1 MSRSWVGIVCAL
13 ILLASGVAAWL
24 AASTKSATYDENIHL
39 AGSWAA
45 LHQGDFRV
53 VRGNNTLWGH
63 WAALPNGPAAL
74 TVDHDDPLWRGML
87 RDFSLQDRWSRKV
100 LYATPGN
107 DPDRLLN
114 RSRAMMTIIGLCLGA
129 LIGWWAWRLRG
140 AVAALAAVFAYALD
154 PNILANAPLV
164 KNDITFAF
172 LLLAFSYAVWK
183 LGRKPGWAGVLV
195 VALLYGAAVNVK
207 MSGLVL
213 LPLLVVM
220 LSLAPVRRRRLLL
233 ALTPLVAV
241 AAAVAVTWASY
252 GFRFAPTPEGDDRL
266 DTSAVIEKMDTETA
280 IVAGLLWFE
289 EHRLL
294 PQAWTSGT
302 IFQCS
307 DLQARPSFLLGEYST
322 TGWWYYFPLAMLFKT
337 PLATLIA
344 LLLAVVGII
353 AGRAADGGL
362 RWPRWSTLC
371 LTIPPLCY
379 GLLAMFSGVN
389 IGLRH
394 ILPVCPFIFIG
405 LGCGMASLWKLGKT
419 YYRVAALLLA
429 AWLLATTAAGYPH
442 YLSYFN
448 EAVGGAR
455 GALGLIGNSNLDW
468 GQDLKLLAAWQRR
481 HPEEKLYLAWP
492 SLADPRYYGI
502 EYTTMNFNWPM
513 QPRGLPGPEPGVLA
527 IGAMLLQGTYV
538 PPLRGQLAELRRQE
552 PIEVLGGTIY
562 LYRLPWW

>member
-1 MSRSWVGIVCAL
+1 MSRSWVGIVCVL
-13 ILLASGVAAWL
+13 ILLASGVTAWL

-39 AGSWAA
+39 AGSWIG
-45 LHQGDFRV
+45 LHERDFRV
-53 VRGNNTLWGH
+53 DRGNYTLWGY

-74 TVDHDDPLWRGML
+74 RVDHDDPLWREML
-87 RDFSLQDRWSRKV
+87 RDYKRQDLWSRKV

-107 DPDRLLN
+107 DTDRLLN
-114 RSRAMMTIIGLCLGA
+114 RSRAMMTVIGLCLGA
-129 LIGWWAWRLRG
+129 LIGWWARQLRG

-154 PNILANAPLV
+154 PNILAYAPLV
-164 KNDITFAF
+164 KNDVVFAF
-172 LLLAFSYAVWK
+172 LFLAFSHAVWK
-183 LGRKPGWAGVLV
+183 LGRKPGWGGALY
-195 VALLYGAAVNVK
+195 VALVCGVAVNVK
-207 MSGLVL
+207 TAGLIL
-213 LPLLVVM
+213 LPLSVAMLVF
-220 LSLAPVRRRRLLL
+220 APARRCRLLL
-233 ALTPLVAV
+233 AVTPLVAV
-241 AAAVAVTWASY
+241 AVAVAVTWASY
-252 GFRFAPTPEGDDRL
+252 DFRFAPTPEGDDRL
-266 DTSAVIEKMDTETA
+266 NTSAVIEDLDTENA
-280 IVAGLLWFE
+280 FVAGLLWIE
-289 EHRLL
+289 RHRLL

-302 IFQCS
+302 IYQYS
-307 DLQARPSFLLGEYST
+307 DLQSRPSFLLGEYST

-344 LLLAVVGII
+344 LLLAVVGIF
-353 AGRAADGGL
+353 AGRAAGGL

-379 GLLAMFSGVN
+379 GLPAMLSGVN

-429 AWLLATTAAGYPH
+429 AWLLAATAASYPH

-481 HPEEKLYLAWP
+481 HPGEKLYLAWP
-492 SLADPRYYGI
+492 SIADPRYYGI
-502 EYTTMNFNWPM
+502 EYTTMRFEWRTR
-513 QPRGLPGPEPGVLA
+513 PRGSPGPEPGVLA
-527 IGAMLLQGTYV
+527 ISATVLQGTYV
-538 PPLRGQLAELRRQE
+538 PHLRDQLAELRGQE